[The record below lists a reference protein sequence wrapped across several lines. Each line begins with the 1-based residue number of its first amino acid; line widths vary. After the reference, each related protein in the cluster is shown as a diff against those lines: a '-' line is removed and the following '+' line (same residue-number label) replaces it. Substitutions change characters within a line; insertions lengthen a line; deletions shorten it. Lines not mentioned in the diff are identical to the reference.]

1 MFSILVL
8 LNHPLPRRAAAM
20 NCQAYEC
27 GGVPGPLD
35 MATLLDSLGL
45 GVTSF

>member
-8 LNHPLPRRAAAM
+8 LNHPLPRRVVAM
-20 NCQAYEC
+20 NCQAYKR
-27 GGVPGPLD
+27 GGVPGPSD
-35 MATLLDSLGL
+35 TATLLDSLGL